1 MSAAGAAGHK
11 EAAKVIACVF
21 YDELTAE
28 SPAVMVEGEA
38 T

>member
-11 EAAKVIACVF
+11 EAAKVIFCVL
-21 YDELTAE
+21 YDEVTAE
-28 SPAVMVEGEA
+28 SGTAMVEGEP